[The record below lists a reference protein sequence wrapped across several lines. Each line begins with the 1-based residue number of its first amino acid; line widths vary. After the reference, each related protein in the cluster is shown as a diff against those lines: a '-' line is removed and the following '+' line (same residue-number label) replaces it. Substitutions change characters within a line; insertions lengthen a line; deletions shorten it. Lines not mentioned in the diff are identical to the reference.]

1 MQQIHRFADA
11 CEHLKVHEYKSKRMI
26 ISDQNDKPMRIQIPR
41 MHMPWGCSSF
51 TPDAGDPKYNLDFT
65 LQGFDDEETAV
76 GKFHASLRQI
86 ESKIIDEVV
95 AQSEAIFGSKRP
107 RAEIEAMWNSNVKE
121 SAGDYDPKFRVKVM
135 GTVDNG
141 VRAECFSGED
151 KRRLSDK
158 LEPRLYSGNSGKA
171 IVELSSVYFM
181 NKMIGC
187 VWKLS
192 QLLVYEPERLTG
204 FDNFQL

>member
-1 MQQIHRFADA
+1 
-11 CEHLKVHEYKSKRMI
+11 
-26 ISDQNDKPMRIQIPR
+26 
-41 MHMPWGCSSF
+41 
-51 TPDAGDPKYNLDFT
+51 AGDPKYNLDFT

>member
-1 MQQIHRFADA
+1 M
-11 CEHLKVHEYKSKRMI
+11 
-26 ISDQNDKPMRIQIPR
+26 
-41 MHMPWGCSSF
+41 
-51 TPDAGDPKYNLDFT
+51 
-65 LQGFDDEETAV
+65 
-76 GKFHASLRQI
+76 
-86 ESKIIDEVV
+86 
-95 AQSEAIFGSKRP
+95 
-107 RAEIEAMWNSNVKE
+107 KE

-158 LEPRLYSGNSGKA
+158 LEPGYIQETAGRR

-181 NKMIGC
+181 NKMIEC

-192 QLLVYEPERLTG
+192 QLLVYEPESHWI
-204 FDNFQL
+204 